1 MRNTIIKIRTHPIR
15 FLLYF
20 EWILLILVAVT
31 EIVTLSFHPPLRSPI
46 PMPPPRSPILNLFCL
61 ASLGAMGLWLPINE
75 KWIDKIIY
83 TGSEI
88 GLILLAFL
96 VGHIRM
102 LPLMLII
109 LVIRNCFLFKYQSR
123 FLINGFAFILFL
135 WREIERVQHLAL
147 RRPFVLP
154 ERLIYLVFSSTIV
167 FSLVLIFLQLL
178 VDAVLSE
185 RQSREKL
192 AKANAQLR
200 QYALRIE
207 DIATLQ
213 ERNRIAR
220 DIHDSLGHSLTVFN
234 LHLEAV
240 LRLWESE
247 PAEAKELLREAKQLG
262 STALKEVRQSVA
274 TLRSDPL
281 AGQSLEEA
289 IASLT
294 EDFHKSTGISPTY
307 HLHLQQPIAAEVKIA
322 AYRIVQ
328 EALTNIYKYAQ
339 ATEVSIQIQLTTYL
353 DLIIQDNGQGFNL
366 EQNTTGFGLQG
377 MRERTLALGGSFK
390 IVTAPG
396 AGCRIIAHLPVSST
410 QN

>member
-1 MRNTIIKIRTHPIR
+1 MRNLIQIRTHPIR

-20 EWILLILVAVT
+20 EWILLILMALV
-31 EIVTLSFHPPLRSPI
+31 EIITLYFQPQFKPPM
-46 PMPPPRSPILNLFCL
+46 PMPPPRSPILNLFCI
-61 ASLGAMGLWLPINE
+61 ASFGAMGLWLPTRDN
-75 KWIDKIIY
+75 WIDKIIY

-88 GLILLAFL
+88 GLILLASF
-96 VGHIRM
+96 VGHIRT
-102 LPLMLII
+102 LPLLLII

-123 FLINGFAFILFL
+123 FILTIFSFILFL
-135 WREIERVQHLAL
+135 LREIDRVQHIAL
-147 RRPFVLP
+147 RRPFIVP
-154 ERLIYLVFSSTIV
+154 ERLIYLVLSSTI
-167 FSLVLIFLQLL
+167 FFGLVLIFLQLL

-185 RQSREKL
+185 RYSREKL

-234 LHLEAV
+234 LHLEAA

-247 PAEAKELLREAKQLG
+247 PTEAKELLQEAKQLG

-281 AGQSLEEA
+281 AGRSLEAA

-294 EDFHKSTGISPTY
+294 EDFHESTGISPTC
-307 HLHLQQPIAAEVKIA
+307 HLNLQESISTEVKTA

-339 ATEVSIQIQLTTYL
+339 ATEVSIQIQMGSNLGL
-353 DLIIQDNGQGFNL
+353 VIQDNGQGFNL

-377 MRERTLALGGSFK
+377 MQERILALGGSFQV
-390 IVTAPG
+390 VTAPG
-396 AGCRIIAHLPVSST
+396 AGCKIIAKLPIM
-410 QN
+410 NNG

>member
-1 MRNTIIKIRTHPIR
+1 MRHLIQIRTHPIR

-20 EWILLILVAVT
+20 EWILLVIIILT
-31 EIVTLSFHPPLRSPI
+31 EIINLPFLPPFKPSIL
-46 PMPPPRSPILNLFCL
+46 MPPPPRAPILNLFCT
-61 ASLGAMGLWLPINE
+61 ASLGAMGLWLPTDD
-75 KWIDKIIY
+75 KWIDKVIY
-83 TGSEI
+83 TGSEL
-88 GLILLAFL
+88 GLILLASS

-109 LVIRNCFLFKYQSR
+109 LVIRNCFIFQNQSR
-123 FLINGFAFILFL
+123 YLITGFAFLLFL
-135 WREIERVQHLAL
+135 LREIERVQHMAL
-147 RRPFVLP
+147 RRPFILP
-154 ERLIYLVFSSTIV
+154 EKFTYLVFSSTI
-167 FSLVLIFLQLL
+167 FFGLVLIFLQLL

-234 LHLEAV
+234 LYLEAA

-247 PAEAKELLREAKQLG
+247 PTEAKELLQEAKQLG

-274 TLRSDPL
+274 ALRSDPL
-281 AGQSLEEA
+281 EGRSLEEA

-294 EDFHKSTGISPTY
+294 EDFHKSTGISPTC
-307 HLHLQQPIAAEVKIA
+307 HLNLRQPISAEVKTA

-328 EALTNIYKYAQ
+328 EALTNIYKYAN
-339 ATEVSIQIQLTTYL
+339 ATKVTIQIQITT
-353 DLIIQDNGQGFNL
+353 DLELSIQDNGKGFNP

-377 MRERTLALGGSFK
+377 MRERTLALGGSFQ

-396 AGCRIIAHLPVSST
+396 SGCQIMAKLPVIRT
-410 QN
+410 Y

>member
-1 MRNTIIKIRTHPIR
+1 MRHLIQIRTHPIR

-20 EWILLILVAVT
+20 EWILLIFIALT
-31 EIVTLSFHPPLRSPI
+31 EIITFPLPPPFKSSIL
-46 PMPPPRSPILNLFCL
+46 MLPPRSPILNLFCIV
-61 ASLGAMGLWLPINE
+61 SLGAMGLWLPTNDQQIE
-75 KWIDKIIY
+75 KIIY

-88 GLILLAFL
+88 GLILLASF
-96 VGHIRM
+96 VGHIRL

-109 LVIRNCFLFKYQSR
+109 LVIRNCFLFKHQSR
-123 FLINGFAFILFL
+123 FVLTGFAFLLFL
-135 WREIERVQHLAL
+135 LREIERVQHMAL
-147 RRPFVLP
+147 RRPFIVP
-154 ERLIYLVFSSTIV
+154 ERLTYFVFISTI
-167 FSLVLIFLQLL
+167 FFCLILIFLQLL

-207 DIATLQ
+207 DVATLQ

-234 LHLEAV
+234 LHLEAA

-247 PAEAKELLREAKQLG
+247 PTEAKELLQEAKQLG

-281 AGQSLEEA
+281 QGQSLEKA

-294 EDFHKSTGISPTY
+294 EDFHKSTGIFPTCR
-307 HLHLQQPIAAEVKIA
+307 LHLQQSISPEVKTA

-328 EALTNIYKYAQ
+328 EALTNISKYAK
-339 ATEVSIQIQLTTYL
+339 AKEVNIQIQIVTGLEL
-353 DLIIQDNGQGFNL
+353 VIQDNGKGFNL
-366 EQNTTGFGLQG
+366 NQNTTGFGLQG
-377 MRERTLALGGSFK
+377 MRERTLALGGSFE

-396 AGCRIIAHLPVSST
+396 AGCQIIAKLPLIRAC
-410 QN
+410 

>member
-1 MRNTIIKIRTHPIR
+1 MRHLIQIHTHPIR

-20 EWILLILVAVT
+20 EWILLVIIILT
-31 EIVTLSFHPPLRSPI
+31 EIINIPFLPPLKPSI
-46 PMPPPRSPILNLFCL
+46 LMPPPPRAPILNLFCTT
-61 ASLGAMGLWLPINE
+61 SLGAMGLWLPTND
-75 KWIDKIIY
+75 KWIDKVIY
-83 TGSEI
+83 TGSEL
-88 GLILLAFL
+88 GLILLASS

-109 LVIRNCFLFKYQSR
+109 LVIRNCFIFQHQSR
-123 FLINGFAFILFL
+123 YLITGLAFLLFL
-135 WREIERVQHLAL
+135 SREIERVQHMAL
-147 RRPFVLP
+147 RRPFILP
-154 ERLIYLVFSSTIV
+154 ERFTYLVFSSTI
-167 FSLVLIFLQLL
+167 FFGLVLIFLQLL

-234 LHLEAV
+234 LYLEAA

-247 PAEAKELLREAKQLG
+247 PTEAKELLQEAKQLG
-262 STALKEVRQSVA
+262 STSLKEVRQSVA
-274 TLRSDPL
+274 ALRSDPL
-281 AGQSLEEA
+281 EGRSLEEA

-294 EDFHKSTGISPTY
+294 EDFHKSTGISPTC
-307 HLHLQQPIAAEVKIA
+307 HLDLRKPISAEVKTA

-328 EALTNIYKYAQ
+328 EALTNIYKYAE
-339 ATEVSIQIQLTTYL
+339 ATEVSIQIQIATDLH
-353 DLIIQDNGQGFNL
+353 LIIQDNGKGFNP

-377 MRERTLALGGSFK
+377 MRERTLALGGSFQLVTTPGSGCQ
-390 IVTAPG
+390 IVAK
-396 AGCRIIAHLPVSST
+396 LPVIRT
-410 QN
+410 